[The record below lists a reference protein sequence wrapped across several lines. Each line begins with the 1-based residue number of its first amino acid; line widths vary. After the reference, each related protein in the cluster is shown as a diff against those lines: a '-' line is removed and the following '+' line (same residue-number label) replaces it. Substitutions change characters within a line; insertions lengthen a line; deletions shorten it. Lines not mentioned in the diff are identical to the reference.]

1 MTDLVPLEPRTVTRE
16 EPIQCLLRYSF
27 RSAKLERAAV
37 GWKAALEYAL
47 RAQDTL
53 GVKRS
58 MLSLA
63 DLVDDDRVGR
73 TRKQVKRWRLEHVED
88 LGKLPVPDAP
98 VTVVCPDQRKWRV
111 EPLGMHEEKLWIPV
125 EAMKIIEQEA
135 CAGLRFDTALV
146 LHELSPAFKPRG
158 ALLDPG
164 ASLATRAVRKMLGAV
179 VGIAEAMRPDP
190 ALVGCIR
197 SLPEMDTGH
206 YFCLVRWT

>member
-1 MTDLVPLEPRTVTRE
+1 
-16 EPIQCLLRYSF
+16 
-27 RSAKLERAAV
+27 
-37 GWKAALEYAL
+37 
-47 RAQDTL
+47 
-53 GVKRS
+53 

-63 DLVDDDRVGR
+63 DLVDDDCVGW
-73 TRKQVKRWRLEHVED
+73 TREQVKRWRLEHVED

-125 EAMKIIEQEA
+125 DAMKIIIQEA
-135 CAGLRFDTALV
+135 RAGLRFDAYLV
-146 LHELSPAFKPRG
+146 LHELGPAFKPRG

-164 ASLATRAVRKMLGAV
+164 ASLATRAVRKMLGEI